1 MKKEKKL
8 PEVVETTTV
17 ANAVSYLKSA
27 ISGGSEITGS
37 LAINEVEPTESEVQA
52 VAYLKQAFK
61 PEPICYSN
69 RPNENGVCRNCQK
82 IHTTK

>member
-1 MKKEKKL
+1 MKKEKKEL
-8 PEVVETTTV
+8 KAVETTTV
-17 ANAVSYLKSA
+17 ANAVPYLKSA

-37 LAINEVEPTESEVQA
+37 LAINEVEPTENKVRA

-69 RPNENGVCRNCQK
+69 RPNENGECRNCKK
-82 IHTTK
+82 IHITK